1 MAARLVARDPGLAEL
16 NAGGAAGG
24 LAERLFRQG
33 TEGFAVEREP
43 VLLLLHQ
50 SYLPFSNC
58 SGTVL
63 APTRSGVPRPRV
75 SAMSLLDELGHIY

>member
-1 MAARLVARDPGLAEL
+1 MAAHLVARDLGLAEL

-43 VLLLLHQ
+43 LLLLHENHLSFLEMQ
-50 SYLPFSNC
+50 RDRSAA
-58 SGTVL
+58 GAWRRAMATVIL
-63 APTRSGVPRPRV
+63 ISLHDK
-75 SAMSLLDELGHIY
+75 SAYI

>member
-24 LAERLFRQG
+24 LAERLCRQR

-43 VLLLLHQ
+43 LLLHESHLSFLELQ
-50 SYLPFSNC
+50 RD
-58 SGTVL
+58 
-63 APTRSGVPRPRV
+63 RSAAG
-75 SAMSLLDELGHIY
+75 A